1 MTGIAEQ
8 LKTDAAVADER
19 RGLVPAALPETKP
32 EAPVAV
38 LVEHLTKSLRGRP
51 PQEARDGDQ

>member
-19 RGLVPAALPETKP
+19 RGLMPAPFRRR
-32 EAPVAV
+32 
-38 LVEHLTKSLRGRP
+38 SLRLRW
-51 PQEARDGDQ
+51 RCWSST